1 MRLRIAAPE
10 DPASFLRGRGMELS
24 PSFRFVARDVPV
36 QLPKAWVYDR
46 FYLEGLTAFRISE
59 PPVS

>member
-1 MRLRIAAPE
+1 
-10 DPASFLRGRGMELS
+10 
-24 PSFRFVARDVPV
+24 VPV